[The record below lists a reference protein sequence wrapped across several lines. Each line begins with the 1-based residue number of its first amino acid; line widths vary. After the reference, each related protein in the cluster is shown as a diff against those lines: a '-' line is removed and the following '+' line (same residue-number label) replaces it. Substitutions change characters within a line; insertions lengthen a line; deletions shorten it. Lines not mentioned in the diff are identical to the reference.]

1 MLAAYFMPMDLPVSL
16 ILFNFPGGVNVG
28 RLQGVQTP
36 RDELSFNWG
45 NKEWETKL
53 PFFFFATV
61 MNRFGFYFTGTN

>member
-36 RDELSFNWG
+36 RDELSLNWG
-45 NKEWETKL
+45 NKE
-53 PFFFFATV
+53 
-61 MNRFGFYFTGTN
+61 

>member
-1 MLAAYFMPMDLPVSL
+1 MLAANFMPMDLPVSL

-45 NKEWETKL
+45 NKE
-53 PFFFFATV
+53 
-61 MNRFGFYFTGTN
+61 